1 MDMFME
7 SLSRICTHPKTKKEP
22 RSGRGEEWFGEG
34 SGYGRRLKCKRSW
47 VRIHIPDTWRIILHI
62 YLQKLINSI
71 GVWRYRKWTKKRPG
85 WPILKRKV
93 VQHSKKWSSAKSVK
107 ENFAKSIRPWE
118 EKSLTLLQIVKL
130 PHSPLSKKW
139 NDNRIGQKK
148 NKLLRE
154 LRKLNC
160 DLYIFPALAWCQDG
174 VFTTNTLFTFTNDNS
189 DSV

>member
-1 MDMFME
+1 MDEVKNDLARAVVMGGDSSARGREFE
-7 SLSRICTHPKTKKEP
+7 SIYRIL
-22 RSGRGEEWFGEG
+22 EG
-34 SGYGRRLKCKRSW
+34 SFFTFTCKNWSILLVFEDIENERKRGR
-47 VRIHIPDTWRIILHI
+47 
-62 YLQKLINSI
+62 
-71 GVWRYRKWTKKRPG
+71 G

-93 VQHSKKWSSAKSVK
+93 VQHSKKWRSAKSVK